1 MKELTEHLLQE
12 NVPLNVKKNSIESI
26 YVLTN
31 FRIQESLSVTS
42 NLLRSY
48 FK

>member
-1 MKELTEHLLQE
+1 MKELTEHLLRE
-12 NVPLNVKKNSIESI
+12 NVPLNVKHSIESI